1 MAKTSKQKTTKQQP
15 DLARADELV
24 LGIGNMVLEDEN
36 IRAADWAALSLV
48 IDLDG
53 RRGLFAYLYDEDGN
67 GQPEVLAETNVIA
80 LAEELR
86 ELMIDEGEPWKAMLL
101 QVFGDELRMSFDYEG
116 SEWKLDGD
124 NTVEMVEKL
133 RPELPRAAK
142 KKKPAKKAAKPA
154 AKKVAPKKK
163 VAAKKPAAKKAV
175 AKKPVAKKKKR

>member
-1 MAKTSKQKTTKQQP
+1 MAKTTKQKTTKKQP

-36 IRAADWAALSLV
+36 IRGADWAALSLV

-53 RRGLFAYLYDEDGN
+53 RRGMFGYLYDEN
-67 GQPEVLAETNVIA
+67 GDAQPEVLAESDVLE

-116 SEWKLDGD
+116 SEWKLDGT
-124 NTVEMVEKL
+124 NTAEMAEKL
-133 RPELPRAAK
+133 LPELPRAAPK
-142 KKKPAKKAAKPA
+142 KKKPAPKKAT
-154 AKKVAPKKK
+154 
-163 VAAKKPAAKKAV
+163 KKPAAKKAKAAPKKKPA